1 MTSAAAVELRFRCAR
16 CGGGLPM
23 AVAVAVNG
31 EGGGMTEFRDGILL
45 TSWNLF
51 DGVEVSIVAVVG
63 DGVRRGEADKQKVL
77 ALLFEEDLR
86 VGVDSV
92 VVAVVVALD
101 VVFGGG
107 ERFKWRFFKFL
118 DRVCAS
124 TCT

>member
-1 MTSAAAVELRFRCAR
+1 
-16 CGGGLPM
+16 M

-92 VVAVVVALD
+92 VVAVVVVLD

>member
-16 CGGGLPM
+16 CGGGL

-31 EGGGMTEFRDGILL
+31 EGGGMMEFGDGILL
-45 TSWNLF
+45 TCWNLF

-63 DGVRRGEADKQKVL
+63 DGVRRGEADKQNVL
-77 ALLFEEDLR
+77 ALLLEEDLR

>member
-45 TSWNLF
+45 TCWNLF